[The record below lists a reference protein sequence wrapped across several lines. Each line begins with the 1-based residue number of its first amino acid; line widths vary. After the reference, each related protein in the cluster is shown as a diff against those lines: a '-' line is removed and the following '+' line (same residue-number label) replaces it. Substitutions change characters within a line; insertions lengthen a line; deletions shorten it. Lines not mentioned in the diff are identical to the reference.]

1 MIRTLL
7 AVLTVV
13 IFLILG
19 IPVLA
24 IEWIIGRF
32 NKEWQDKSTL
42 ALVKGVFRLI
52 IFFCGVKLEVHGEE
66 KVPTDQAVLYIGN
79 HLSIFDVVLA
89 YPLCK
94 GLTGFISKDSIQ
106 RVPLL
111 PLWMKRLYCLFL
123 DRKDPRAGMKV
134 ILTAIEYIK
143 SGISIFIFP
152 EGTRSNDGTMG
163 SFKQGSF
170 KVATK
175 TNCPIV
181 PVCFTNSE
189 AVLERFPIIR
199 KKHVIITFLDPIVP
213 DDLDPEDKKHIAPYV
228 QNLMQ
233 AQLDKDAQNI

>member
-1 MIRTLL
+1 
-7 AVLTVV
+7 
-13 IFLILG
+13 
-19 IPVLA
+19 
-24 IEWIIGRF
+24 
-32 NKEWQDKSTL
+32 
-42 ALVKGVFRLI
+42 
-52 IFFCGVKLEVHGEE
+52 
-66 KVPTDQAVLYIGN
+66 
-79 HLSIFDVVLA
+79 
-89 YPLCK
+89 
-94 GLTGFISKDSIQ
+94 
-106 RVPLL
+106 
-111 PLWMKRLYCLFL
+111 
-123 DRKDPRAGMKV
+123 
-134 ILTAIEYIK
+134 
-143 SGISIFIFP
+143 
-152 EGTRSNDGTMG
+152 MG